1 MGEEEGIRL
10 NKYLAHAGVA
20 SRRKSDEI
28 IQGGHVMVNGEVV
41 REMGYRVQSK
51 DKVTYKGKVLKIKRN
66 YVYVLLN
73 KPTDFIT
80 TTHDER
86 GRKTI
91 MQLVNKATDE
101 RIYPVGRLDRKTSG
115 LILLTNDGDLAQKLS
130 HPSHEVQ
137 KVYKVTLDRPL
148 ATNDFDK
155 IKKGLALEDG
165 LALVDDL
172 AFPDKED
179 LRIVGLDLHIGKNR
193 IVRRIFEHLEYDVK
207 KLDRTIYA
215 GLTKKNLPRGKWRYL
230 SPKEVIVLKHFSKD
244 KHK

>member
-1 MGEEEGIRL
+1 MSKEGGIRL

-20 SRRKSDEI
+20 SRRKSDEL
-28 IQGGHVMVNGEVV
+28 IQAGHVMVNGEVV
-41 REMGYRVQSK
+41 REMGYKVLSI
-51 DKVTYKGKVLKIKRN
+51 DNVTYKGQTLKIKRN

-80 TTHDER
+80 TTHDDR

-91 MQLVNKATDE
+91 MQLVSRATNE
-101 RIYPVGRLDRKTSG
+101 RIYPIGRLDRKTSG

-130 HPSHEVQ
+130 HPSHEVK
-137 KVYKVTLDRPL
+137 KVYKITLNKPL
-148 ATNDFDK
+148 LTSDFDK
-155 IKKGLALEDG
+155 IKKGVQLDDG
-165 LALVDDL
+165 LAKVDEL
-172 AFPDKED
+172 AFPDNED
-179 LRIVGLDLHIGKNR
+179 LRIVGMELHIGKNR
-193 IVRRIFEHLEYDVK
+193 IVRRIFEHLGYDVK

-230 SPKEVIVLKHFSKD
+230 LPKEVVVLKHLNKQ